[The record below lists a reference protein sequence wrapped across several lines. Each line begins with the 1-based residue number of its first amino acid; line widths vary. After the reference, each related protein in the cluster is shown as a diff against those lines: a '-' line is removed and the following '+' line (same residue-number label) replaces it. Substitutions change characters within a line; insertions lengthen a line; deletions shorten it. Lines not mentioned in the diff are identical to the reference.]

1 MRKGIVVFGMCAA
14 AAFGMTLAGCGKAAE
29 KASEKVAEKTLEK
42 AISVDGGSAKVDIN
56 SETGEVKVSGT
67 DTAGAQFTAT
77 SGGGYSGSFSMTQ
90 TTEGGGTVAIQSG
103 DGTKVPADFPKD
115 VPLYDGLAVLQAMS
129 DTASGMFN
137 VTGGVAAA
145 PEPVM
150 AYYKEK
156 TAAQGWTE
164 TMSMNAGDMQ
174 TLMCEKDDRALS
186 VMVSKDGEKATLS
199 VSVSKQ

>member
-1 MRKGIVVFGMCAA
+1 MRKGIVVFGLCVAVA
-14 AAFGMTLAGCGKAAE
+14 VGMMLAGCGKAAE
-29 KASEKVAEKTLEK
+29 KVSEKAVEK
-42 AISVDGGSAKVDIN
+42 AISVDGGDAKVDIN
-56 SETGEVKVSGT
+56 SETGAVKVTGKDASGAEFKVT
-67 DTAGAQFTAT
+67 TGGEGDAQA
-77 SGGGYSGSFSMTQ
+77 FSMTQ
-90 TTEGGGTVAIQSG
+90 ATGEGGTVAIQSG
-103 DGTKVPADFPKD
+103 EGTKIPADFPKD
-115 VPLYDGLAVLQAMS
+115 VPLYDGLAVQQAMS

-145 PEPVM
+145 PETVM

-156 TAAQGWTE
+156 TAAQGWKE

-186 VMVSKDGEKATLS
+186 VMVSKDGEKSALS

>member
-1 MRKGIVVFGMCAA
+1 MRKGIVIFGMCAS
-14 AAFGMTLAGCGKAAE
+14 AAFAMALAGCGKAAE

-42 AISVDGGSAKVDIN
+42 AVSVDGGSAKVDIN
-56 SETGEVKVSGT
+56 SQTGEVKVSGT
-67 DTAGAQFTAT
+67 DAEGAQFNVT
-77 SGGGYSGSFSMTQ
+77 SGGGDSGSFTMTQ

-145 PEPVM
+145 PDAVM
-150 AYYKEK
+150 AFYKEK

>member
-1 MRKGIVVFGMCAA
+1 MRKGVLVFGLCIAG
-14 AAFGMTLAGCGKAAE
+14 AFGMTLAGCGKAAE
-29 KASEKVAEKTLEK
+29 KVSEKAVEK
-42 AISVDGGSAKVDIN
+42 AIAADGGDAKVDIN
-56 SETGEVKVSGT
+56 SETGAVKVTGKDASGAEFKVT
-67 DTAGAQFTAT
+67 TGGEGDAQA
-77 SGGGYSGSFSMTQ
+77 FSMTQ
-90 TTEGGGTVAIQSG
+90 ATGEGGTVAIQSG
-103 DGTKVPADFPKD
+103 EGAKIPADFPKD

-145 PEPVM
+145 PDTVM
-150 AYYKEK
+150 AFYKEK

-186 VMVSKDGEKATLS
+186 VMVSKDGEKSTLS

>member
-1 MRKGIVVFGMCAA
+1 MRKGIVIFGMCAS
-14 AAFGMTLAGCGKAAE
+14 AAFAMALAGCGKAAE

-42 AISVDGGSAKVDIN
+42 AISVDGGTAKVDIN
-56 SETGEVKVSGT
+56 SETGAVKVSGT
-67 DTAGAQFTAT
+67 DAGGAQFNVT
-77 SGGGYSGSFSMTQ
+77 SGGGDSGSFTMTQ

-103 DGTKVPADFPKD
+103 EGTKVPADFPKD

-145 PEPVM
+145 PDAVM
-150 AYYKEK
+150 AFYKEK

>member
-1 MRKGIVVFGMCAA
+1 MRKGIVIFGMCAS
-14 AAFGMTLAGCGKAAE
+14 AAFAMALAGCGKAAE

-42 AISVDGGSAKVDIN
+42 AVSVDGGSAKVDIN
-56 SETGEVKVSGT
+56 SQTGEVKVSGT
-67 DTAGAQFTAT
+67 DAEGAQFNVT
-77 SGGGYSGSFSMTQ
+77 SGGGDSGSFTMTQ

-103 DGTKVPADFPKD
+103 EGTKVPADFPKD

-145 PEPVM
+145 PETVM

>member
-1 MRKGIVVFGMCAA
+1 MRKGIVIFGMCAS
-14 AAFGMTLAGCGKAAE
+14 AAFAMALAGCGKAAE

-42 AISVDGGSAKVDIN
+42 AVSVDGGSAKVDIN
-56 SETGEVKVSGT
+56 SQTGEVKVSGT
-67 DTAGAQFTAT
+67 DAEGAQFNVT
-77 SGGGYSGSFSMTQ
+77 SGGGDSGSFTMTQ

-103 DGTKVPADFPKD
+103 EGTKVPADFPKD

-145 PEPVM
+145 PDAVM
-150 AYYKEK
+150 AFYKEK

>member
-1 MRKGIVVFGMCAA
+1 MRKGIVVFGLCIAGVFA
-14 AAFGMTLAGCGKAAE
+14 MTLAGCGKAAE
-29 KASEKVAEKTLEK
+29 KVSEKAVEK
-42 AISVDGGSAKVDIN
+42 AISVDGGDAKVDIN
-56 SETGEVKVSGT
+56 SATGEVKVTGKDASG
-67 DTAGAQFTAT
+67 AEFKVT
-77 SGGGYSGSFSMTQ
+77 SGGEGDSQSFSMTQ

-103 DGTKVPADFPKD
+103 EGTKIPADFPKD

-137 VTGGVAAA
+137 VTGGIAAA
-145 PEPVM
+145 PDTVM
-150 AYYKEK
+150 AFYKEK

-186 VMVSKDGEKATLS
+186 VMVSKDGEKSTLS